1 MSVAIVTCRIKPEP
15 DPDEAPLVS
24 ALAER
29 GVHAEV
35 VAWDDEGADW
45 SRFERAIL
53 RSTWNYIHDLPAFL
67 RWMERAAE
75 ETILDNPPSVVRDNV
90 DKIYLRALEQRGVP
104 VTPTWFVA
112 KDEPF
117 DLEAELAWRGWS
129 DVVVKPRVGAA
140 SFSTRR
146 FHPGQAAEGAAFLR
160 DLTSRRDAMVQPYVR
175 SVDGYGERALVWIA
189 GQLTHAVRKS
199 PRLAREDE
207 SVSDALDI
215 APDERR
221 LAEETLAP
229 LVGEGE
235 LARER
240 TELLYARVDLVRDDA
255 GAPMLMELELC
266 EPSLFLVQHPPA
278 LARLADAIA
287 ARQRSGSAQQRR
299 PTS

>member
-1 MSVAIVTCRIKPEP
+1 MTVAIVTCRIKPEP

-24 ALAER
+24 ALSER
-29 GVHAEV
+29 GVNADV
-35 VAWDDEGADW
+35 VAWDDEGVDW
-45 SRFERAIL
+45 GRFQRAIL

-67 RWMERAAE
+67 AWMERTSE
-75 ETILDNPPSVVRDNV
+75 KTFLENPPSIVRDNV

-104 VTPTWFVA
+104 VTPTWFIA

-117 DLEAELAWRGWS
+117 DFEAEIARRGWS

-140 SFSTRR
+140 SFMTRR
-146 FHPGQAAEGAAFLR
+146 FQPGRATEGAAFLR
-160 DLTSRRDAMVQPYVR
+160 DLTTRRDAMVQPYIG
-175 SVDGYGERALVWIA
+175 SVEGYGERALVWIA

-199 PRLAREDE
+199 PRLALEDE
-207 SVSDALDI
+207 RVSEALDI
-215 APDERR
+215 APEERR
-221 LAEETLAP
+221 LADEALAP
-229 LVGEGE
+229 LVAA
-235 LARER
+235 ARTHER
-240 TELLYARVDLVRDDA
+240 SELLYARVDLVRDDA

-287 ARQRSGSAQQRR
+287 ERQRSGSAQQRR